1 MRVPIVVMGVS
12 GCGKSTV
19 AAALAARLHV
29 PFADADDLHTIDN
42 IAAMAA
48 GHPLDDDSRRPW
60 LAAVGTWLSEHS
72 DGGVIACSA
81 LRRRYRDQLR
91 EYCPQTQFLHLAGS
105 FELIAHRL
113 ADRRGHF
120 MPPTLLQSQFDA
132 LEPLGADEN
141 GVTVD
146 VNMPVNQIVD
156 ECLSRL
162 RGI

>member
-72 DGGVIACSA
+72 DGGVIAC
-81 LRRRYRDQLR
+81 
-91 EYCPQTQFLHLAGS
+91 PQTQFLHLAGS

-146 VNMPVNQIVD
+146 VNMPVNQLVD